1 MTLAGYQIDAVEAGR
16 FALDGG
22 AMFGIVPRALWAR
35 HIAPDDQNRI
45 PMTARC
51 LLLRGHGRVVLVD
64 TGMGDKHDAKFAR
77 IYSAGPFRLLDEL
90 AALGVAPE
98 DVTDVFLTHL
108 HFDHVGGAVSR
119 DASGELAITFPNAA
133 HHVQR
138 RQWEWAHE
146 SPREGA
152 SFLAENLEPLASLPR
167 EGAGGRLSLLEE
179 GDPSPLPETEI
190 VVVDGHTRGQQLL
203 KVVGEGGTLLFAG
216 DLLPTAAHV
225 PLLWIMAYDIAPLDT
240 IEEKAP
246 ILEAAA
252 RGGWTVV
259 FEHDAHTA
267 AGRIVETERGFAV
280 EGAREVL

>member
-1 MTLAGYQIDAVEAGR
+1 MTLAGYDIDTVDAGR

-35 HIAPDDQNRI
+35 HIEPDDQNRI

-77 IYSAGPFRLLDEL
+77 IYGAGPFTLLDEL
-90 AALGVAPE
+90 ARLGVASE

-119 DASGELAITFPNAA
+119 DANGGLALTFPHAQ
-133 HHVQR
+133 HHVQAEHWR
-138 RQWEWAHE
+138 WAQA

-152 SFLAENLEPLASLPR
+152 SFLSENLDPLEASGKLN
-167 EGAGGRLSLLEE
+167 LLEA
-179 GDPSPLPETEI
+179 GAPSPLPHTEI
-190 VVVDGHTRGQQLL
+190 VTVDGHTRGQHLL
-203 KVVGEGGTLLFAG
+203 LVREGDRVLFFAG

-240 IEEKAP
+240 LAEKERLLARAAEE
-246 ILEAAA
+246 
-252 RGGWTVV
+252 GWTVV
-259 FEHDAHTA
+259 FEHDVATA
-267 AGRIVETERGFAV
+267 AGEIGRGDRGYSVVNPRPTLA
-280 EGAREVL
+280 

>member
-1 MTLAGYQIDAVEAGR
+1 MTLAGYDIHAIEAGR

-51 LLLRGHGRVVLVD
+51 LLLRGHGRTALVD
-64 TGMGDKHDAKFAR
+64 TGMGDKHDEKFGR
-77 IYSAGPFRLLDEL
+77 IYGAGSFTLLDEL

-108 HFDHVGGAVSR
+108 HFDHVGGAVTRATDGSL
-119 DASGELAITFPNAA
+119 GLTFPNAR
-133 HHVQR
+133 HHVQAAHWR
-138 RQWEWAHE
+138 WAHE

-152 SFLAENLEPLASLPR
+152 SFLAENLEPLEAS
-167 EGAGGRLSLLEE
+167 GALNLL
-179 GDPSPLPETEI
+179 GADDPSPFPGTEI
-190 VVVDGHTRGQQLL
+190 VTVEGHTRGQQLL
-203 KVVGEGGTLLFAG
+203 LIREGDHALFFAG

-240 IEEKAP
+240 LREKEP
-246 ILEAAA
+246 ILERAADE
-252 RGGWTVV
+252 GWTVV
-259 FEHDAHTA
+259 FEHDVSVATGQIVRGPKGFSVASASA
-267 AGRIVETERGFAV
+267 A
-280 EGAREVL
+280 LD